1 MTGQLTI
8 SLIAQGALMDAEL
21 WAGNLP
27 THQSSG
33 QMTLIAAATPVR
45 AVGEVGMEGDKT
57 GEANGGYSW
66 RWELIPRI

>member
-1 MTGQLTI
+1 
-8 SLIAQGALMDAEL
+8 MDAEL

-66 RWELIPRI
+66 RWE